1 MTIYMK
7 RNGLVFRSALT
18 LGLLL
23 AGGWAGAE
31 VFDPTR
37 PYTGHPDTVVY
48 GGGSLLQSTTISPAG
63 NRAVIAGRSY
73 RVGEKYAQETLVAI
87 RPYEVVLRK
96 PDGSERVLRMLPKLS
111 KTVNKDNKL

>member
-1 MTIYMK
+1 MI
-7 RNGLVFRSALT
+7 RVLSGFI
-18 LGLLL
+18 LLL
-23 AGGWAGAE
+23 AGGLAGAE

-48 GGGSLLQSTTISPAG
+48 GGGSLLQSTTMSPAG
-63 NRAVIAGRSY
+63 HRAVIAGQTY
-73 RVGEKYAQETLVAI
+73 RVGEKYGQEMLMAI

-111 KTVNKDNKL
+111 KTVNKDNKP